1 MVVKLDLF
9 HAVLQVVKCIPKR
22 HPFAYRCCQAFRL
35 VLRDPSDTGEKRSLQ
50 TPSLEVM
57 LENTDNFLKTW
68 KDISHANLTVLTV
81 AAIKEIENLKKHVR
95 KGCLSYIPV
104 GCGSERNKNLHWCL
118 QQAASKGRIGVALAV
133 VLLMSFPYKWNEK
146 QAARRQ
152 GSKPKVIHPINSRK
166 AELLKGETGSTK
178 EKFGIRISKER
189 SECTAFLPAAY
200 EQCSNSV
207 SEMQDIMGRAFND
220 QLESGELTTNSDDED
235 EDNMKD
241 IENEAFTRTL
251 NLYFLT
257 TDLLEIVSSGVN
269 FDHFHLMAN
278 HALFGF
284 VTMSSDV
291 ASDSASKL
299 ENLLSSYTF
308 SEYKLRLTE
317 IAYSQVSFSSL
328 SRWYL
333 QEM

>member
-1 MVVKLDLF
+1 
-9 HAVLQVVKCIPKR
+9 
-22 HPFAYRCCQAFRL
+22 
-35 VLRDPSDTGEKRSLQ
+35 
-50 TPSLEVM
+50 
-57 LENTDNFLKTW
+57 
-68 KDISHANLTVLTV
+68 
-81 AAIKEIENLKKHVR
+81 
-95 KGCLSYIPV
+95 
-104 GCGSERNKNLHWCL
+104 
-118 QQAASKGRIGVALAV
+118 
-133 VLLMSFPYKWNEK
+133 
-146 QAARRQ
+146 
-152 GSKPKVIHPINSRK
+152 
-166 AELLKGETGSTK
+166 
-178 EKFGIRISKER
+178 
-189 SECTAFLPAAY
+189 
-200 EQCSNSV
+200 
-207 SEMQDIMGRAFND
+207 MGRAFND
-220 QLESGELTTNSDDED
+220 KLETGELTTNSDDED

-251 NLYFLT
+251 NLYFLM

>member
-22 HPFAYRCCQAFRL
+22 HPFAYRCCQAFQL

-50 TPSLEVM
+50 TPSPEVM
-57 LENTDNFLKTW
+57 LENTDNFLKAW

-152 GSKPKVIHPINSRK
+152 GSKPKVIPPINSRK

-178 EKFGIRISKER
+178 EKFGIRISKE
-189 SECTAFLPAAY
+189 
-200 EQCSNSV
+200 
-207 SEMQDIMGRAFND
+207 
-220 QLESGELTTNSDDED
+220 
-235 EDNMKD
+235 
-241 IENEAFTRTL
+241 
-251 NLYFLT
+251 
-257 TDLLEIVSSGVN
+257 
-269 FDHFHLMAN
+269 
-278 HALFGF
+278 
-284 VTMSSDV
+284 
-291 ASDSASKL
+291 
-299 ENLLSSYTF
+299 
-308 SEYKLRLTE
+308 
-317 IAYSQVSFSSL
+317 
-328 SRWYL
+328 
-333 QEM
+333 